1 VLFPSY
7 HKQSN
12 IQDGTEK
19 RENLK
24 SLEKHEGNFKTL
36 FAPETVFYKSGNFIK
51 TKQKKKHTKTKKLM
65 V

>member
-1 VLFPSY
+1 M
-7 HKQSN
+7 K
-12 IQDGTEK
+12 IQGGAEK

-36 FAPETVFYKSGNFIK
+36 FATETVFYKSGNFIK
-51 TKQKKKHTKTKKLM
+51 TKKSM

>member
-1 VLFPSY
+1 L
-7 HKQSN
+7 HKVQ
-12 IQDGTEK
+12 GGAEK

-36 FAPETVFYKSGNFIK
+36 FAPETVSYKSGNLI
-51 TKQKKKHTKTKKLM
+51 KKKKSM